1 MKKIS
6 LKSQRRML
14 DDASRGKWY
23 NLIQLKRVPEFAAW
37 LTDDFHEWIGQ
48 SPDEGE
54 ILRLHK
60 HGTTI
65 AAYYDGRRTICG
77 RHMMALW
84 YCFLE
89 FHDNV
94 FGQDAPD
101 REREGPDLAKKG

>member
-6 LKSQRRML
+6 LKSQRRMF

-23 NLIQLKRVPEFAAW
+23 NLIELRRVPEFAAW
-37 LTDDFHEWIGQ
+37 LTDDFHEWVGQ

-54 ILRLHK
+54 ILRIHK

-65 AAYYDGRRTICG
+65 AVYYDGRRTICG

-84 YCFLE
+84 HCFLC

-94 FGQDAPD
+94 FGQEPKESEDNHEQMD
-101 REREGPDLAKKG
+101 RHP